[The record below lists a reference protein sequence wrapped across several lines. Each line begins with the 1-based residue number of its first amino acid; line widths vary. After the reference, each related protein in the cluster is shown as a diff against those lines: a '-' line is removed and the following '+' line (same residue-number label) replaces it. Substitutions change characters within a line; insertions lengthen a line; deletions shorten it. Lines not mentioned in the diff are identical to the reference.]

1 MSAGCGIIILAA
13 GASTRLGSPKQ
24 LLRFEN
30 SSLLERTISCACQTG
45 LGPVVVVLGANA
57 ESLKNTIPG
66 KEIITVFN
74 GNWQEGMASSIRA
87 GLDKTKEAFPLI
99 EGVIITVCD
108 QPFITSQLLNDL
120 YNKHKESRKPVVAA
134 AYRDIL
140 GTPVFF
146 HRSLF
151 DELNELKGDRGAK
164 QIVNKGSSR
173 LASVPFPM
181 GETDIDTKE
190 DYERLLQNKKA

>member
-1 MSAGCGIIILAA
+1 MNAGCGIIILAA
-13 GASTRLGSPKQ
+13 GASSRLGSPKQ

-30 SSLLERTISCACQTG
+30 SSLLERTIFCATQAE

-57 ESLKNTIPG
+57 ESLKNAITAKELTIG
-66 KEIITVFN
+66 LN
-74 GNWQEGMASSIRA
+74 NNWQEGMASSIRA
-87 GLDKTKEAFPLI
+87 GVDKMKDAFPLI

-108 QPFITSQLLNDL
+108 QPFITSQLLKDL
-120 YNKHKESRKPVVAA
+120 YNKHKGSQKPIVAA
-134 AYRDIL
+134 AYQDIL

-151 DELNELKGDRGAK
+151 NELNELKGDRGAK
-164 QIVNKGSSR
+164 QVVNKDNNR
-173 LASVPFPM
+173 VASVPFPM

>member
-13 GASTRLGSPKQ
+13 GASSRLGSPKQ

-30 SSLLERTISCACQTG
+30 SSLLERTISCATQTG

-57 ESLKNTIPG
+57 ESLKNTIAE

-74 GNWQEGMASSIRA
+74 SNWQEGMASSIRA

-108 QPFITSQLLNDL
+108 QPFITSQLLKDL
-120 YNKHKESRKPVVAA
+120 YNKHKESQKPIVAA
-134 AYRDIL
+134 AYGNIL

-151 DELNELKGDRGAK
+151 DELTGLKGDRGAK
-164 QIVNKGSSR
+164 QIVNKDNSR